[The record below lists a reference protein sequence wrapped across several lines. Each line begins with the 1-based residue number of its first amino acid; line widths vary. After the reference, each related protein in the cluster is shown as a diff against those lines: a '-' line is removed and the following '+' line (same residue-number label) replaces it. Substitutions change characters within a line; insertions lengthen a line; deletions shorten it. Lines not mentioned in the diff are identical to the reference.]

1 MLPRLFKTIVS
12 LTSLALLLPQLL
24 LAQEITTEPA
34 AEAAEADSQ
43 SLMELILSVEW
54 VLYPLAILSL
64 LILGLI
70 IFNFVWLREQNIA
83 SQEFLKKAQDDF
95 SDTKMR
101 DLLDLCDE
109 SNEACAKS
117 LSKVLHF
124 AKDNPSIDLASLN
137 QIAESEGNRQTMRIN
152 LPNVLLMDLGVMAPM
167 VGLLGTVIGILRSFG
182 ELASDDTPMRSV
194 MLAGGVSQALVATA
208 LGLSIGLLAMFF
220 YAIFRTR
227 VSYLIGY
234 FETTLSDLM
243 VRTRIILKE
252 NAK

>member
-1 MLPRLFKTIVS
+1 MLPRLSKTLYGLISSV
-12 LTSLALLLPQLL
+12 LLLPSILI
-24 LAQEITTEPA
+24 AQETSPEPA
-34 AEAAEADSQ
+34 AENTQAESQ

-54 VLYPLAILSL
+54 VLFPLAILSM

-83 SQEFLKKAQDDF
+83 SQEFLEKAQADF

-109 SNEACAKS
+109 SSEACAKS

-124 AKDNPSIDLASLN
+124 AKDNPSIDLTSLN

-194 MLAGGVSQALVATA
+194 VLAGGVSQALVATA

-227 VSYLIGY
+227 VNHLIGY